1 MYKIVGFSSGSNGV
15 PKHLPSL
22 WWARGRGAG
31 LFMWKEGALVG
42 PEPGTGPLVAFGMAL
57 VPPSC
62 SLDTNFP
69 TSTSGQDSNFPSERS
84 LLGDFLPVSASPL
97 LWIGSLGYCDSL
109 GGSMLLVIM
118 PLGVWC
124 WISSRKSWCKEK
136 ILMIT
141 LLPFHFYTCT
151 HNIEKLYTFSMKLL
165 LWNKSLITHK
175 ISLYLPQFMWSHMI
189 PTNMKFSSRSEYD
202 FHHQIQ

>member
-1 MYKIVGFSSGSNGV
+1 MAFLFLPTIPILLVVNWKDSYLNISTLRKILRCKIIGFNSDSNGV

-42 PEPGTGPLVAFGMAL
+42 PEPGTGPLVAFCMAL

-69 TSTSGQDSNFPSERS
+69 TSTSGQDSSLPSETGL

-97 LWIGSLGYCDSL
+97 LWIGSFGYCGSL
-109 GGSMLLVIM
+109 GTSILLLII

-124 WISSRKSWCKEK
+124 WISSRK
-136 ILMIT
+136 
-141 LLPFHFYTCT
+141 
-151 HNIEKLYTFSMKLL
+151 
-165 LWNKSLITHK
+165 
-175 ISLYLPQFMWSHMI
+175 
-189 PTNMKFSSRSEYD
+189 R
-202 FHHQIQ
+202 